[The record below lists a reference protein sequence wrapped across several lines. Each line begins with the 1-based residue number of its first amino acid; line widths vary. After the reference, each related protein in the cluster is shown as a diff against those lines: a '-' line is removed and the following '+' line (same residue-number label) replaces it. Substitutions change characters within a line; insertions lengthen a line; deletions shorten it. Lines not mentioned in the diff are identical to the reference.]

1 MFGIEKLD
9 RFQIEAV
16 YAFEMCNHNT
26 ANAADMMHISYAAM
40 YNDLVLV
47 RDRTG
52 LNPYKPEQFKELY
65 EAIETYRKEQMHGA
79 EIDIGSYL
87 CGE

>member
-1 MFGIEKLD
+1 MLGIEKLD

-26 ANAADMMHISYAAM
+26 ENSADMMHISRAAM

-47 RDRTG
+47 KDRTG

-65 EAIETYRKEQMHGA
+65 EAIETYRKEQMHGK